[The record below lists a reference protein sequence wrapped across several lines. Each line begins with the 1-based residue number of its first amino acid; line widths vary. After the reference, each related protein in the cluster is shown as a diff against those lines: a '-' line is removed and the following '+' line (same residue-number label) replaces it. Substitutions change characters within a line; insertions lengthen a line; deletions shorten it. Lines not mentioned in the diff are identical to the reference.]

1 MRRLPGYPRG
11 AQRRVRNLCAEGDE
25 DASMRGSAALSTVAV
40 GACDEPTAAVGKAV
54 LAAPRRACHG
64 LLRQSAGISRP
75 G

>member
-1 MRRLPGYPRG
+1 VPGYPRG
-11 AQRRVRNLCAEGDE
+11 AQRRVGNRCAEGDE

-54 LAAPRRACHG
+54 QVVTWLACHDLRRA
-64 LLRQSAGISRP
+64 SAGFSRP